1 MCTWSHST
9 LYFFQEQAA
18 DEAVAAADEA
28 VAAAKKEFYEAIL
41 NKCTMEDILEA
52 KEHYESAV
60 ATLAKFRTV
69 GTFWLNF

>member
-18 DEAVAAADEA
+18 DEAVAAA
-28 VAAAKKEFYEAIL
+28 KKEFYEAIF
-41 NKCTMEDILEA
+41 NKCMEDILEA

>member
-9 LYFFQEQAA
+9 LYFFQEQ
-18 DEAVAAADEA
+18 AADEA

-41 NKCTMEDILEA
+41 NKCTMEDMLEA